1 VTPPGPSFRTAFV
14 LRMAGRETRA
24 SLRTLRLLLASV
36 AVGVAAVVAIAS
48 FGALLR
54 DSVRG
59 QARALLGADVA
70 LHSAYP
76 YSPRAEAEIAQM
88 TQEVAGAR
96 VSRVTRF
103 GAMAHRADGPARLAQ
118 VVAVEAGYPAYG
130 RVTTDPASAWASLPG
145 CDCALV
151 DASLLPMLEAKVG
164 DTLLLGEAH
173 LRIGG
178 VVSEFPGDV
187 GLRAALGPRVFVG
200 PRAVAATGLLG
211 PGARVRYEAYVALPL
226 ESDASRLALR
236 HRAPLAA
243 ERVTLRTVGDDQ
255 RNTESSLGRISSY
268 LGLVGLLALLLGG
281 LGVASATGS
290 LIRRKLD
297 GLALL
302 RCLGASG
309 REVLAIELLQ
319 AVALGALGSVAGAL
333 LGVAAQAALPR
344 LFAGLLPVSV
354 RFAVH
359 WPSVATGI
367 GVGTWT
373 TVVFALIP
381 LLRVRQVAPLH
392 LLRRAAGAAPGRRF
406 DPARAL
412 AALALAASVVI
423 LCVMQ
428 TRGRVEGLVFAAA
441 VGVVM
446 GLLWA
451 SALGLRAALRRG
463 LSPRLSYPWRQGFSN
478 LYRPANQTAAV
489 VVAVG
494 FGAFLLMTLVLVQHN
509 LLRDLQTGGSRP
521 NVALF
526 DVQPD
531 QREAAGAALRAAG
544 VAGPDFVPVVPMRI
558 AAVGGVPVGRL
569 LAAAAAGSRLDRAA
583 WALRRE
589 YRSTYRDTLVEA
601 ERVMEGT
608 PWAAGSWRGRA
619 PGTESLPI
627 SMEMGLA
634 VELGLKL
641 GDEIVWD
648 VQGLEVPTHVA
659 VLREVQW
666 ARFEPNFFVVF
677 PEGPLDRAPATFV
690 TLARLE
696 DASRRAA
703 LQRTVL
709 KDHPNVSVVD
719 LTQLQQ
725 GIEALTARL
734 SRIVRLTA
742 LVSLVAG
749 LLVLLAALAGSRY
762 ERLREAALLK
772 AMGATR
778 SQLLR
783 IAVAE
788 HLGLG
793 GVAAGAALVL
803 SLPAAWALMHYVFEA
818 RFTVPAPP
826 LLVMGAVVALLA
838 VVAGVLNAAEVARRA
853 PLAVLRA
860 E

>member
-1 VTPPGPSFRTAFV
+1 VSPAAGASFRTAFV
-14 LRMAGRETRA
+14 LRMAARETRA

-54 DSVRG
+54 DSVRA
-59 QARALLGADVA
+59 QARALLGADLA
-70 LHSAYP
+70 LHSAYA
-76 YSPRAEAEIAQM
+76 YSPKAEAEIAQLAR
-88 TQEVAGAR
+88 EAPGAR
-96 VSRVTRF
+96 VARVTRF
-103 GAMAHRADGPARLAQ
+103 GAMAHLADGPARLAQ

-130 RVTTDPASAWASLPG
+130 RVTTDPPTAWAGLPG
-145 CDCALV
+145 CECALV
-151 DASLLPMLEAKVG
+151 DAALLPVLEAKAG
-164 DTLLLGEAH
+164 DTLLVGEAR

-178 VVSEFPGDV
+178 VVTEFPGDV
-187 GLRAALGPRVFVG
+187 GLRAALGPRVFIG
-200 PRAVAATGLLG
+200 PQAVAATGLLG
-211 PGARVRYEAYVALPL
+211 PGARVRYEAYVALPSA
-226 ESDASRLALR
+226 SDAARLALR

-255 RNTESSLGRISSY
+255 RGTESSLGRISSY

-297 GLALL
+297 SLALL

-319 AVALGALGSVAGAL
+319 AVALGVLGSAAGAV

-359 WPSVATGI
+359 WPSVAAGI
-367 GVGTWT
+367 GIGTWT
-373 TVVFALIP
+373 TAVFALLP

-392 LLRRAAGAAPGRRF
+392 LLRRTATVGGRRL
-406 DPARAL
+406 DPPRVA
-412 AALALAASVVI
+412 AALALAASIVA
-423 LCVMQ
+423 LCVVQ
-428 TRGRVEGLVFAAA
+428 TRGGLEGVVFAAA
-441 VGVVM
+441 VGLVM

-463 LSPRLSYPWRQGFSN
+463 LGARLSYPWRQGFSN

-509 LLRDLQTGGSRP
+509 LLRDLHTGGGRP

-531 QREAAGAALRAAG
+531 QRAAAKAALRAAG
-544 VAGPDFVPVVPMRI
+544 VAAPEFVPVVPMRI

-569 LAAAAAGSRLDRAA
+569 LAASAGGARTDRSA

-589 YRSTYRDTLVEA
+589 YRSTYRDTLSDS
-601 ERVMEGT
+601 ERVVEGT
-608 PWAAGSWRGRA
+608 PWAAGAWRGGA
-619 PGTESLPI
+619 SGQPPLPI

-634 VELGLKL
+634 SELGLKL

-648 VQGLEVPTHVA
+648 VQGLEVPTRVA

-696 DASRRAA
+696 DAGRRAA

-725 GIEALTARL
+725 GIEELTARL

-742 LVSLVAG
+742 LVSLAAG

-793 GVAAGAALVL
+793 GVAAGAALLL
-803 SLPAAWALMHYVFEA
+803 SLPAAWALMRYVFEA
-818 RFTVPAPP
+818 PFSVPAPP

-838 VVAGVLNAAEVARRA
+838 VVAGVLNAAEVARRS